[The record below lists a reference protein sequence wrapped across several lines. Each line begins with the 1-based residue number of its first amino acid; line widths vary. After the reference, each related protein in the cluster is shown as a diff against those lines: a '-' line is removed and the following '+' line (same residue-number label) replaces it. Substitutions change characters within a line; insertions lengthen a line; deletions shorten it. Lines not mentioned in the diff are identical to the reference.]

1 MGRPPRDPRRQI
13 LDRFVI
19 SRTVVVGLLMTA
31 GAVGVFVW
39 RYFGGSASGGLADA
53 QMAVTT
59 VILFQ
64 ISYLFVCRSLRG
76 SSLKMGMFLNYW
88 IYVGIGAI
96 LALQLGFVYLPF
108 MNVLFHSAPLSLAAW
123 GQSLLVGALVLPVV
137 GLEKAIRE
145 RRHRREREDGR

>member
-1 MGRPPRDPRRQI
+1 
-13 LDRFVI
+13 
-19 SRTVVVGLLMTA
+19 VVGLLMTA

-39 RYFGGSASGGLADA
+39 RYFGGGASGENLTTA
-53 QMAVTT
+53 QTAAVTI

-76 SSLKMGMFLNYW
+76 SSLNMGMFSNHW

-96 LALQLGFVYLPF
+96 LAFQLGFVYLPF

-123 GQSLLVGALVLPVV
+123 GQSLLVGALVMPVV
-137 GLEKAIRE
+137 GLEKALRE
-145 RRHRREREDGR
+145 WRHRREREDGR